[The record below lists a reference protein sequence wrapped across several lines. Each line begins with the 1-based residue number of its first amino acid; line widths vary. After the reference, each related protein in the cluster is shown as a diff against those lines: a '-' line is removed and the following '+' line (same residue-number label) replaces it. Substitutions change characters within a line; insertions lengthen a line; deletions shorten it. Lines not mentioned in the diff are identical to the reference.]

1 MSDRRN
7 FLKTS
12 AAALTTGLVA
22 AYNGNVSF
30 ADDSAPDALQ
40 SPQPVTGTKKPVR
53 IGAPTFFS
61 DADPKAWAKNA
72 REQRYRAVYAPNVSL
87 NDTDRIKAFRDA
99 VERHG
104 LVIAEVGRWCNLMDA
119 DPEKRKAN
127 LATVTEGLAL
137 ADELNAK
144 CCVDIAGSF
153 DTEAWFGHHPKNVS
167 DEFFDLAVENARK
180 IIDAVNPKRAV
191 FAYEMMGWALP
202 DTTESYLR
210 LLKAID
216 RKGFGVHLDVCNM
229 INSPDKFW
237 NNTRLINE
245 AFDVLGPWIA
255 CAHAK
260 DLRWQLEMNIHFV
273 ECAVGD
279 GVVDYVTWLNRLA
292 TLPHDV
298 PLMVEH
304 MRDHEEYLK
313 CRDHLF
319 KVASEAKIALEW
331 VG

>member
-1 MSDRRN
+1 MFHRRN

-12 AAALTTGLVA
+12 VALSTGLVA
-22 AYNGNVSF
+22 IPNMNVS
-30 ADDSAPDALQ
+30 SAVAQAPVPPSA
-40 SPQPVTGTKKPVR
+40 QPVTGPKKPVR
-53 IGAPTFFS
+53 IGGPTFFS
-61 DADPKAWAKNA
+61 EADPDAWAKNA

-87 NDTDRIKAFRDA
+87 NDADRIKAFREAAEQHD
-99 VERHG
+99 
-104 LVIAEVGRWCNLMDA
+104 LVIAEVGRWVNMMDA
-119 DPEKRKAN
+119 DPDKRKAN
-127 LATVTEGLAL
+127 INLVTEGLVL

-144 CCVDIAGSF
+144 CCVDIAGSL
-153 DTEAWFGHHPKNVS
+153 DTESWFGPHPNNVS
-167 DEFFDLAVENARK
+167 DEYFDMAVENARK

-191 FAYEMMGWALP
+191 FAYEMMGWAIP
-202 DTTESYLR
+202 DTPENYLR
-210 LLKAID
+210 LIRAID

-237 NNTRLINE
+237 NNARLINE
-245 AFDVLGPWIA
+245 AFDLLGQWIVS
-255 CAHAK
+255 AHAK

-279 GVVDYVTWLNRLA
+279 GVLDYVTWLNRLA

-298 PLMVEH
+298 PLMIEH
-304 MRDHEEYLK
+304 MKDHEEYLK

-319 KVASEAKIALEW
+319 KVASEAKVALEW

>member
-1 MSDRRN
+1 MSHRRN

-12 AAALTTGLVA
+12 AVIATGLAILPNINTSRSGSLA
-22 AYNGNVSF
+22 AS
-30 ADDSAPDALQ
+30 
-40 SPQPVTGTKKPVR
+40 QPVTGLKKPVR
-53 IGAPTFFS
+53 IGAPTYFS
-61 DADPKAWAKNA
+61 DADPEAWAKNA

-87 NDTDRIKAFRDA
+87 NDADRIKAFRDA
-99 VERHG
+99 AERHD
-104 LVIAEVGRWCNLMDA
+104 LVIAEVGRWVNLADA

-137 ADELNAK
+137 ADELNAR
-144 CCVDIAGSF
+144 CCVDIAGSMNP
-153 DTEAWFGHHPKNVS
+153 EAWDGQHPKNVS

-191 FAYEMMGWALP
+191 FTFEMMGWAIP
-202 DTTESYLR
+202 DTPDSYLR

-245 AFDVLGPWIA
+245 AFDKLGPWIA
-255 CAHAK
+255 SAHAK
-260 DLRWQLEMNIHFV
+260 DVRWQRAANIHFV
-273 ECAVGD
+273 ECALGD
-279 GVVDYVTWLNRLA
+279 GEVDYVTYLNRMA
-292 TLPHDV
+292 TLPNDV

-304 MRDHEEYLK
+304 MRDHAEYLK

-319 KVASEAKIALEW
+319 KVASEAQVALEW

>member
-1 MSDRRN
+1 MSHRRN

-12 AAALTTGLVA
+12 AALATGLAVLPNVNASFATAQTTGT
-22 AYNGNVSF
+22 S
-30 ADDSAPDALQ
+30 S
-40 SPQPVTGTKKPVR
+40 STPVTGPKKPVR

-61 DADPKAWAKNA
+61 DADPDAWAKNA
-72 REQRYRAVYAPNVSL
+72 REQRYRAVYAPNVAL
-87 NDTDRIKAFRDA
+87 NDKDRIKAVCNA
-99 VERHG
+99 VERND

-127 LATVTEGLAL
+127 LNIVTEGLAL

-144 CCVDIAGSF
+144 CCVDIAGSM
-153 DTEAWFGHHPKNVS
+153 DVDSWFGPHPKNVS

-180 IIDAVNPKRAV
+180 IIDAVKPKRSV
-191 FAYEMMGWALP
+191 FAYEMMGWAIP
-202 DTTESYLR
+202 DTPESYLR
-210 LLKAID
+210 LIKAID
-216 RKGFGVHLDVCNM
+216 RKEFGVHLDVCNM

-245 AFDVLGPWIA
+245 AIDLLGPWIA
-255 CAHAK
+255 SAHAK

-279 GVVDYVTWLNRLA
+279 GVLDYVTLLNRLA
-292 TLPHDV
+292 TLPQDA
-298 PLMVEH
+298 PLMIEH
-304 MRDHEEYLK
+304 MKDQAEYLK
-313 CRDHLF
+313 SRDHIF
-319 KVASEAKIALEW
+319 KVAAEAKVALEW

>member
-30 ADDSAPDALQ
+30 AIESAPDALQ
-40 SPQPVTGTKKPVR
+40 SPQPITGTKKPVR
-53 IGAPTFFS
+53 IGAPTYFS
-61 DADPKAWAKNA
+61 DADPEAWAKNA

-87 NDTDRIKAFRDA
+87 NDTDRIKAVCTA
-99 VERHG
+99 VEQNG
-104 LVIAEVGRWCNLMDA
+104 LMIAEVGRWSNLMDA

-127 LATVTEGLAL
+127 LAFNTEGLAL

-144 CCVDIAGSF
+144 CCVNIAGSF
-153 DTEAWFGHHPKNVS
+153 NPELWDGPHPKNVS
-167 DEFFDLAVENARK
+167 DEYFDLTVENARK

-191 FAYEMMGWALP
+191 FAYEMMGWMLP
-202 DTTESYLR
+202 DTPDCYLR
-210 LLKAID
+210 MIKAID

-237 NNTRLINE
+237 NNTRVINE
-245 AFDVLGPWIA
+245 AFDMLGPWIA
-255 CAHAK
+255 SAHAK
-260 DLRWQLEMNIHFV
+260 DLRWQRGGNIHFV
-273 ECAVGD
+273 ECALGD
-279 GVVDYVTWLNRLA
+279 GTLDYVTWLNRLA
-292 TLPHDV
+292 TLPQDV
-298 PLMVEH
+298 PLMIEH

-319 KVASEAKIALEW
+319 QVASDAKVALEW